1 VTARKRGPLRG
12 LLIDLTPIQT
22 SADFRR
28 LWFSSMITTW
38 CRQTVIVAMPFQ
50 VFVVTH
56 SSLWVG
62 LLAMTQAFAL
72 VATGLYG
79 GSLVDRFDRRRILV
93 GSKAVAA
100 SASLLLTLSA
110 LSAHYLSVPLWTV
123 FVLAAV
129 GTAGWSLDQSA
140 RAATVPRLVSRHLL
154 PSALSLVQMQ
164 NQAGA
169 IAGPAIGGL
178 LIASFGLPAAYGF
191 DVLGF
196 LPAAYLVATLRPQA
210 PTGEQV
216 SIGWRAPLEALR
228 FVRGSKI
235 LLSIFAAD
243 LNATIFGMPTAV
255 FPAIAL
261 SVLHIGPSGLGLL
274 YSAPAAGALIASLA
288 SGWVRRAKRQGAII
302 IGAIAV
308 WGLAIT
314 AFGLSGRLFWL
325 GLAFLA
331 IAGAGD
337 MVSATFRSTILQLSV
352 PDSMRGRISAFNT
365 MVTSTGPRLGDLEA
379 GTVAAL
385 VSPIFSV
392 VSGGLLSVAGILV
405 VAALSPTLRGYRD
418 THSLPAGT
426 TGIDGG
432 AEGAV
437 GT

>member
-1 VTARKRGPLRG
+1 
-12 LLIDLTPIQT
+12 
-22 SADFRR
+22 
-28 LWFSSMITTW
+28 
-38 CRQTVIVAMPFQ
+38 
-50 VFVVTH
+50 
-56 SSLWVG
+56 
-62 LLAMTQAFAL
+62 
-72 VATGLYG
+72 
-79 GSLVDRFDRRRILV
+79 
-93 GSKAVAA
+93 
-100 SASLLLTLSA
+100 
-110 LSAHYLSVPLWTV
+110 
-123 FVLAAV
+123 
-129 GTAGWSLDQSA
+129 
-140 RAATVPRLVSRHLL
+140 VSRQLL

-178 LIASFGLPAAYGF
+178 LIATFGLPAAYGF

-210 PTGEQV
+210 PTGEPV

-228 FVRGSKI
+228 YVRGSKI

-255 FPAIAL
+255 FPAMAL
-261 SVLHIGPSGLGLL
+261 SVLRIGPSGLGLL
-274 YSAPAAGALIASLA
+274 YSAPAAGALMASLA
-288 SGWVRRAKRQGAII
+288 SGWVRRVKRQGAVI
-302 IGAIAV
+302 IGSIAV

-314 AFGLSGRLFWL
+314 GFGLSGRFLWL

-352 PDSMRGRISAFNT
+352 PDSLRGRISAFNT

-385 VSPIFSV
+385 ISPIFSV

-418 THSLPAGT
+418 THSLPAGL

-432 AEGAV
+432 TEGAI

>member
-1 VTARKRGPLRG
+1 M
-12 LLIDLTPIQT
+12 LIDLTPIQ
-22 SADFRR
+22 SSPDYRR
-28 LWFSSMITTW
+28 LWLSQLVTSW
-38 CRQTVIVAMPFQ
+38 CRQIVIVAMPYQ
-50 VFVVTH
+50 VFVTTR

-72 VATGLYG
+72 VTTGLYG
-79 GSLVDRFDRRRILV
+79 GSLVDRFDRRRV
-93 GSKAVAA
+93 MVASKAVAA
-100 SASLLLTLSA
+100 VASLLLALGA
-110 LSAHYLSVPLWTV
+110 LSAEFLAVPLWTV
-123 FVLAAV
+123 FALAAV
-129 GTAGWSLDQSA
+129 GTAAWSLDQSA
-140 RAATVPRLVSRHLL
+140 RAATVPRLVSRQLL
-154 PSALSLVQMQ
+154 PSALSLGQMQ

-169 IAGPAIGGL
+169 IVGPAIGGL
-178 LIASFGLPAAYGF
+178 LLAKFGLPAAYGF

-196 LPAAYLVATLRPQA
+196 LPAAYLVASLRPQA

-216 SIGWRAPLEALR
+216 TIGWRAPLKALR
-228 FVRGSKI
+228 YVRRSKI

-255 FPAIAL
+255 FPAMAL
-261 SVLHIGPSGLGLL
+261 NVLQIGPSGLGLL

-288 SGWVRRAKRQGAII
+288 SGWVRRIKRQGAFI

-308 WGLAIT
+308 WGLAI
-314 AFGLSGRLFWL
+314 AGFGLSGHFLWL

-352 PDSMRGRISAFNT
+352 PDSLRGRISAFNI
-365 MVTSTGPRLGDLEA
+365 MVVSTGPRLGDLEA

-385 VSPIFSV
+385 FSPVVSV
-392 VSGGLLSVAGILV
+392 VSGGLLCVAGIVV

-418 THSLPAGT
+418 THHLEAGP
-426 TGIDGG
+426 TGIDGA
-432 AEGAV
+432 AEPLV